1 MKQDSQADFELY
13 HYGESLC
20 AQMVRI
26 ALSEKGVPYKSH
38 AMLLN
43 EIAIKADNLTPE
55 YLAINPH
62 GIVPTLIHKGTP
74 IFESWEI
81 IKYLDNAHPNQG
93 PDLWPEDPS
102 AQSEMDMWVSDV
114 ALRDD
119 AKVGRT
125 LGTAIPILSAPII
138 QTCLKRQPFFHVMWK
153 FRKHPRR
160 DRAALFR
167 LLRIRGLPRGLS
179 ARAVKT
185 IAQGLLRIE
194 RQLAKSGPFI
204 LGEFSQIDVMMMAHF
219 HRMED
224 VALGDVFA
232 SQHLPNLGAY
242 WQRLKQRPSYKEA
255 VLDWHEDNWRTAI
268 AQIWNGRS
276 SAELP
281 ALEKALAQEVSG
293 LSQKAA

>member
-1 MKQDSQADFELY
+1 METSKAEFELY

-26 ALSEKGVPYKSH
+26 ALAEKGIPYKSH

-43 EIAIKADNLTPE
+43 EIAMKADNLTPE

-62 GIVPTLIHKGTP
+62 GIVPTLIHKGRP
-74 IFESWEI
+74 IFDSWEI
-81 IKYLDNAHPNQG
+81 IKYLDHAHPNQG
-93 PDLWPEDPS
+93 PDLWPNDPS
-102 AQSEMDMWVSDV
+102 EQTEMDVWVSDV

-138 QTCLKRQPFFHVMWK
+138 QKCLKRQPFFHVMWK

-185 IAQGLLRIE
+185 IARGLLRIE
-194 RQLAKSGPFI
+194 GQLAKSGPFL

-224 VALGDVFA
+224 VALGDIFA
-232 SQHLPNLGAY
+232 SPHVPNLNAY

-255 VLDWHEDNWRTAI
+255 ILDWHEDNWRATI
-268 AQIWNGRS
+268 AQIWNGRP